1 MNVLPS
7 IGESLARM
15 VANGLCT
22 LEDLDRPSKGWEGTE
37 RDRQL
42 SKDPCDFSSP
52 VEKVPFTSGEGP
64 TYYSFPRPTI
74 TYPDRPPYR
83 NLAREWIAA
92 NPQKWRQLVDPD
104 NLSEAVLISDP
115 RDFTPAPGHTPA
127 LDPPAPLSQPS
138 DDHRPPAPTQP
149 VSVTDDPVDPRGITV
164 YTNADDPD
172 LWF

>member
-1 MNVLPS
+1 MEPAFDLVS
-7 IGESLARM
+7 IRRTLKHGIER
-15 VANGLCT
+15 GLWT
-22 LEDLDRPSKGWEGTE
+22 MEDLDN
-37 RDRQL
+37 
-42 SKDPCDFSSP
+42 
-52 VEKVPFTSGEGP
+52 
-64 TYYSFPRPTI
+64 
-74 TYPDRPPYR
+74 PPPGY
-83 NLAREWIAA
+83 
-92 NPQKWRQLVDPD
+92 KQLVDEMSRHRVVELRTFKVPSYKNPLRD
-104 NLSEAVLISDP
+104 AEAAASVSLSDP